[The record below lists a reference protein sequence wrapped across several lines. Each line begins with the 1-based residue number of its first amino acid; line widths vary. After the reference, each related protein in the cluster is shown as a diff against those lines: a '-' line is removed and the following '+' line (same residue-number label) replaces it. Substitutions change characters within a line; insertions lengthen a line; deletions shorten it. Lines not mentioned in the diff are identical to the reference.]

1 MLVSLVWIILI
12 LTIFRAFSNIKKS
25 IVLFFRPTR
34 AHTHTTHRLEGRN
47 ASAFVFTYIISHVI
61 SQCSYKHCMYTPGS
75 RMKFGGKLLNFPD
88 SSGCDAYTYVTRI
101 DENRF
106 IVANKD
112 VSSEIHGRVLK
123 FGILSGPFVRCGGTR
138 TGTWEGG
145 TSCSYGQTPR
155 TRQHERQRKR
165 RPL

>member
-1 MLVSLVWIILI
+1 
-12 LTIFRAFSNIKKS
+12 
-25 IVLFFRPTR
+25 
-34 AHTHTTHRLEGRN
+34 
-47 ASAFVFTYIISHVI
+47 
-61 SQCSYKHCMYTPGS
+61 
-75 RMKFGGKLLNFPD
+75 MKFGGKLLNFPD

-138 TGTWEGG
+138 TGTV
-145 TSCSYGQTPR
+145 SYTHLLLMILFLSMVLSLFFGIN
-155 TRQHERQRKR
+155 
-165 RPL
+165 